1 MNIVVQKF
9 GGTSVEN
16 KEKLEIVSDRIID
29 EIKKENKIVV
39 IVSAQGKT
47 TDDLINK
54 SKEYV
59 KNTYPKEMDL
69 LLATGETQTVALLT
83 MLLKEKGYRAVGLTG
98 KQAGIITDSDHMKAK
113 IIDILQDNILSYF
126 EDNDIIVVAGFQGSD
141 KYGNITTLGRGGSD
155 LSAVAISAALGANRC
170 EIYTDVDGI
179 YTGNPRVIKNAKL
192 LENISYDE
200 MLEASSAGAK
210 VLHNRSVGIAKEYNI
225 PILVRNA
232 DSFYGGTIV
241 SDNVKENYGPKII
254 AIEENLSK
262 ISIIGEGCVTN
273 PKYITLIY
281 NIAEK
286 LNVTIHMI
294 TMSETSIC
302 VLIKKDEVEKFVN
315 MINDKMFGNV

>member
-16 KEKLEIVSDRIID
+16 KEKLEIACDRIID
-29 EIKKENKIVV
+29 EIKKENKVVV
-39 IVSAQGKT
+39 IVSAQGET
-47 TDDLINK
+47 TDNLINK

-83 MLLKEKGYRAVGLTG
+83 MLLKEKGCRAVGLTG

-113 IIDILQDNILSYF
+113 IIDILQDNILNYF
-126 EDNDIIVVAGFQGSD
+126 EDNDIVVVAGFQGSD

-155 LSAVAISAALGANRC
+155 LSAVAISASLCANRC

-192 LENISYDE
+192 LENISYNE

-225 PILVRNA
+225 PILVRN
-232 DSFYGGTIV
+232 SNSSHGGTIV

-254 AIEENLSK
+254 AIEEDLSK

-281 NIAEK
+281 NIAQEM
-286 LNVTIHMI
+286 NITIHMI
-294 TMSETSIC
+294 TMSETNIC
-302 VLIKKDEVEKFVN
+302 VLVKKDEVEKFAN
-315 MINDKMFGNV
+315 MINDKMFGKV